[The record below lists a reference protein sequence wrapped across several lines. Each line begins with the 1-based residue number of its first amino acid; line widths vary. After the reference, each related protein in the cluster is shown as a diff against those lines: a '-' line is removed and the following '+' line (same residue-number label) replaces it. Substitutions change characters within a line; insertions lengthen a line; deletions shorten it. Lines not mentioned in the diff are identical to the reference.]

1 MMSMALETPPGG
13 AASVPLPPPLQ
24 SVTVRG
30 TGDRSVTAWAPRSMT
45 IRRGE
50 SAPLEIAI
58 ARVKFAGPVTV
69 SLFQLP
75 RGVAADRASLLAG
88 PTEAAFHLKASRTAD
103 LVSHHSVGVTVEGP
117 DGFQATQFVNV
128 TVAV

>member
-1 MMSMALETPPGG
+1 MMSLGLRKPSPCATTV
-13 AASVPLPPPLQ
+13 SVPPPLQ
-24 SVTVRG
+24 NVIVRG

-50 SAPLEIAI
+50 SAPLEIAV
-58 ARVKFAGPVTV
+58 ARVNFAGPVTV

-75 RGVAADRASLLAG
+75 RWVVADRASLLAG
-88 PTEAAFHLKASRTAD
+88 PTEAAFRLEASRSAD

-128 TVAV
+128 TVAE